1 MTVNP
6 IVEMANKIRDAIGTT
21 QHFTLAEIS
30 ELSGVNKNYP
40 ACYPIFSMDIN
51 GSTPSGSGLIDI
63 NGGDVITYT
72 FNYQITTPN
81 LLRKLVGSKANLSFG
96 VPVAKYM
103 NNFTATA
110 VNQTIMFLKND
121 GTALFSPVN
130 INDGDT
136 NYSFSGY
143 VRKEALTSEIAEYL
157 ITNQPIKVKYSNV
170 GSHDGTQI
178 SSTATFTLNT
188 Y

>member
-1 MTVNP
+1 MTENP
-6 IVEMANKIRDAIGTT
+6 IITMSNKIRNVIGT
-21 QHFTLAEIS
+21 QSKFTLSEIAN
-30 ELSGVNKNYP
+30 LLVPDQNFPG
-40 ACYPIFSMDIN
+40 CYPIQSMDIN
-51 GSTPSGSGLIDI
+51 GNPPSTGRLVNV

-72 FNYQITTPN
+72 FTYTLSYAQ
-81 LLRKLVGSKANLSFG
+81 LLRKLVGSQAKLHFTL
-96 VPVAKYM
+96 PVATYM

-110 VNQTIMFLKND
+110 VNQTINFVKND

-136 NYSFSGY
+136 NYSFSDY